1 MKTLTPNDFGKT
13 FMVEECP
20 KIKIDD
26 FLKRYRNRLKE
37 LMLSSEMEI
46 SGWRLEIA
54 TSKTHYNGLRL
65 WFKCPICELRAGVV
79 FKHPI
84 TNAIGCRQCL
94 KLEYRKR
101 RYKDMVEN
109 DLPPFLKNDMI

>member
-1 MKTLTPNDFGKT
+1 
-13 FMVEECP
+13 MVEECP

-94 KLEYRKR
+94 KLEYRKGDIR
-101 RYKDMVEN
+101 IWLKTTCRHSLKTIGYKCTQIH
-109 DLPPFLKNDMI
+109 L